1 MLLRSWQQA
10 AKAGISASNEKMGCG
25 HGTHEA
31 ALFFTEE
38 RLFRNKKHKIGSDH
52 FLVPEIFFI
61 ALCGQVEDS
70 VVLT

>member
-1 MLLRSWQQA
+1 MKKWA
-10 AKAGISASNEKMGCG
+10 AVMVLMKQP
-25 HGTHEA
+25 
-31 ALFFTEE
+31 FFTEE
-38 RLFRNKKHKIGSDH
+38 RFFRNKKPKIGSDH

>member
-1 MLLRSWQQA
+1 MKKWA
-10 AKAGISASNEKMGCG
+10 AVMVLMKQPF
-25 HGTHEA
+25 
-31 ALFFTEE
+31 FFTEE